1 MNKRSLNA
9 QIATILRK
17 KDISNLNLQ
26 IEANRKKG
34 FSLSL
39 ELGKL
44 IHTIHD
50 GMSKANFSDFVAK
63 ALSDYESESDKKA
76 ISDGLKEVRENFFGR
91 GEKNT
96 PWEYFGM
103 GKSWYYR
110 VKKSAMH
117 SSELVEK
124 FLKETDETSVDALNR
139 FAIEENPEGA
149 VKKKGKS
156 PKDSA
161 KKKKTSSSSEEKG
174 SPSSPGGQKV
184 VYDLTIGA
192 DRLSAYLKFKIQDDH
207 IVVENHHPEGEVT
220 LDLLTKVNAFVS
232 KAITQVQ
239 QDLLDSEAKK
249 SA

>member
-91 GEKNT
+91 GDKNT

-124 FLKETDETSVDALNR
+124 F
-139 FAIEENPEGA
+139 P
-149 VKKKGKS
+149 KG
-156 PKDSA
+156 
-161 KKKKTSSSSEEKG
+161 
-174 SPSSPGGQKV
+174 PSRRRARVRRTLPRRRRLRLLLRSRRVPLLRRGVRRSFTTLPSGQ
-184 VYDLTIGA
+184 IG
-192 DRLSAYLKFKIQDDH
+192 FQPI
-207 IVVENHHPEGEVT
+207 
-220 LDLLTKVNAFVS
+220 
-232 KAITQVQ
+232 
-239 QDLLDSEAKK
+239 
-249 SA
+249 